1 MTTFFPGLSSYS
13 GSGYASSYSGNTY
26 GRVTNTDISDLIRY
40 IETGNAK
47 QVMEKYQN
55 LNASGNQNLRNRI
68 ETYFARYYG
77 QDLTTTLDKSAGSS
91 FVSGLKQGTL
101 IAGIFDDG
109 LSGDEVEA
117 MITGVDE
124 STGSKVAEYA
134 GGILSSAG
142 STALVTAA
150 AIGIPTALKCAA
162 AGTAFGPA
170 GTIAGAIVGGIV
182 GAVTGVI
189 KVAFNDAKDNKQ
201 V

>member
-13 GSGYASSYSGNTY
+13 GSGYVSSYSGNTF

-91 FVSGLKQGTL
+91 FMSGLKQGTL

-109 LSGDEVEA
+109 LSGNEVEA

-124 STGSKVAEYA
+124 TTGSKVAEYA
-134 GGILSSAG
+134 GGILSSAA
-142 STALVTAA
+142 TTAA
-150 AIGIPTALKCAA
+150 AGAGIGSLLGGPVV
-162 AGTAFGPA
+162 GTV
-170 GTIAGAIVGGIV
+170 VGGII

-189 KVAFNDAKDNKQ
+189 KVAFNDAKNNKQ